1 MNSDT
6 QGIAQAELRQI
17 LLDDIG
23 IDGQLLTEATGCS
36 LGDLGV
42 DSIAQVELSV
52 VLRNRFGITI
62 IPDDVSDMS
71 LDELAVC
78 LGIFP
83 ASNGR
88 GGKCC

>member
-6 QGIAQAELRQI
+6 QCIGQAELRQI

-23 IDGQLLTEATGCS
+23 IDGQLLAEAPDCS

-42 DSIAQVELSV
+42 DSIAQVELAV
-52 VLRNRFGITI
+52 VLRDRFGITT

-71 LDELAVC
+71 FDELADC
-78 LGIFP
+78 LGI
-83 ASNGR
+83 SNE
-88 GGKCC
+88 

>member
-1 MNSDT
+1 MTSNT
-6 QGIAQAELRQI
+6 HAIGQAELRQI

-23 IDGQLLTEATGCS
+23 IDGQLLAEAAYCS

-52 VLRNRFGITI
+52 VLRDRFGITT

-71 LDELAVC
+71 LDDLAVC
-78 LGIFP
+78 LGI
-83 ASNGR
+83 SGT
-88 GGKCC
+88 